1 MDRRVIWAIAL
12 MMLIAL
18 APTFFRKPADRRI
31 GAGADSLATAAG
43 APGAGAGAAGQ
54 AATSPNAPPPA
65 VQAAPGDS
73 ARAAADSAADSTGA
87 ASVRADTVLVRAP
100 LYTYAVSTLGGGI
113 VSATLHEYRDMASG
127 DTGAVQVVR
136 PGEALL
142 ALRLVSARDTIALD
156 GWTFT
161 PSATALEVNGPTP
174 LTLSATRGGVAV
186 ELTYLF
192 TPDYR
197 VAVTGRVTGLAA
209 DGGLALIGLGT
220 GLHNTEADSG
230 QNYSAYALVVK
241 DGGEA
246 ERTDFR
252 KLDAGETRV
261 LSGPF
266 EWSAVKSKYFVAS
279 LFALDSA
286 AGRGRITG
294 VRATAPAAPGKY
306 ENDVE
311 VTASLAVPAAGTL
324 AYAAYLGPLEYE
336 RLAAIGHDFDDVNP
350 YGWPGFRTLVRFFA
364 VPVRWLLV
372 QLHDNLHLA
381 WGVALIAFGILLRI
395 LLWPLNQKAM
405 RANMKMQEM
414 QPHLKAAQERYKDDP
429 PRLQQ
434 EMFRLYKE
442 YGVNPMSGCWPMLL
456 PMPILFALFFVF
468 QNAIELR
475 GQPFLWLPD
484 LSQPDPLY
492 IIPLLMG
499 ASMFVL
505 SKVGMAGMPP
515 NPQATMMLYVMPVMM
530 TVLFLNFASGLNL
543 YYAVS
548 NIASIPQQWLLARER
563 KKRAARAIV
572 EVKTKAPPK
581 PKPKR

>member
-12 MMLIAL
+12 MMLIAI
-18 APTFFRKPADRRI
+18 APTFLFKRDRTV
-31 GAGADSLATAAG
+31 GTVGNDSAAAG
-43 APGAGAGAAGQ
+43 A
-54 AATSPNAPPPA
+54 
-65 VQAAPGDS
+65 AAP
-73 ARAAADSAADSTGA
+73 APAPRPDSTVPTVQ
-87 ASVRADTVLVRAP
+87 SVPTDSTVPTVQSVLIPVRSP
-100 LYTYAVSTLGGGI
+100 LYTYQISTRGGAI
-113 VSATLHEYRDMASG
+113 VSAELGEYRSMAQGDSG
-127 DTGAVQVVR
+127 AAEIVRNGDRLLGLTLVNGRDT
-136 PGEALL
+136 L
-142 ALRLVSARDTIALD
+142 ALDS
-156 GWTFT
+156 WSFT
-161 PSATALEVNGPTP
+161 PSATSLTVNGPTP
-174 LTLSATRGGVAV
+174 LTLTGSRNGVTL
-186 ELTYLF
+186 ELTYTF

-197 VAVTGRVTGLAA
+197 IAVTGRATGLAPEGA
-209 DGGLALIGLGT
+209 LALISLGRGLE
-220 GLHNTEADSG
+220 NTEADSA
-230 QNYSAYALVVK
+230 QNYGAYALVVK

-252 KLDAGETRV
+252 KLDAGESRI
-261 LSGPF
+261 LPGPF
-266 EWSAVKSKYFVAS
+266 EWAAVKSKYFVAS

-286 AGRGRITG
+286 AGRGRISG
-294 VRATAPAAPGKY
+294 VRATAPATEGKY
-306 ENDVE
+306 ENVAE
-311 VTASLAVPAAGTL
+311 VTISLPVPAAGAL
-324 AYAAYLGPLEYE
+324 AWSAYLGPLEYE

-414 QPHLKAAQERYKDDP
+414 QPHLKAAQDRYKDNP
-429 PRLQQ
+429 QQLQQ

-475 GQPFLWLPD
+475 GQSFLWLPD
-484 LSQPDPLY
+484 LSRPDPLY

-499 ASMFVL
+499 GSMYVL

-515 NPQATMMLYVMPVMM
+515 NPQAKMMLYIMPVMM

-572 EVKTKAPPK
+572 DVKTKAPPK
-581 PKPKR
+581 QPPKPKK

>member
-18 APTFFRKPADRRI
+18 APTFLGRKTVKTDGTVANGMVGTVETVGSDSQVASTDSSVPALQ
-31 GAGADSLATAAG
+31 ADSSNPTA
-43 APGAGAGAAGQ
+43 P
-54 AATSPNAPPPA
+54 TVPTIP
-65 VQAAPGDS
+65 
-73 ARAAADSAADSTGA
+73 TI
-87 ASVRADTVLVRAP
+87 VRSP
-100 LYTYAVSTLGGGI
+100 LYTYEVSPVGGAI
-113 VSATLHEYRDMASG
+113 VSATLNEYRSMAEGDSG
-127 DTGAVQVVR
+127 SAQIIRRGDRVLGLSLVAGRDT
-136 PGEALL
+136 L
-142 ALRLVSARDTIALD
+142 ALDT
-156 GWTFT
+156 WTFQ
-161 PSATALEVNGPTP
+161 PSATSLSVTGPTP
-174 LTLSATRGGVAV
+174 LTLTGSRNGVTV

-197 VAVTGRVTGLAA
+197 VAVTGRVSGLAPEGA
-209 DGGLALIGLGT
+209 LALVEMGRGL
-220 GLHNTEADSG
+220 LNTEADSG
-230 QNYSAYALVVK
+230 QNYGAYALVVK

-252 KLDAGETRV
+252 SLDAGESRV
-261 LSGPF
+261 LPGPF
-266 EWSAVKSKYFVAS
+266 EWAAVKSKYFAAS

-286 AGRGRITG
+286 AGRGRISG
-294 VRATAPAAPGKY
+294 VRATAPAAERKY
-306 ENDVE
+306 ENEVDVT
-311 VTASLAVPAAGTL
+311 VTLPVPASGAL
-324 AYAAYLGPLEYE
+324 AYSAYLGPLEYE

-372 QLHDNLHLA
+372 QLHDNLHMA
-381 WGVALIAFGILLRI
+381 WGVALIAFGVLLRI

-429 PRLQQ
+429 PKLQQ

-475 GQPFLWLPD
+475 GQSFLWLPD
-484 LSQPDPLY
+484 LSRPDPLY

-499 ASMFVL
+499 ASMYVL

-515 NPQATMMLYVMPVMM
+515 NPQATMMLYIMPVMM

-572 EVKTKAPPK
+572 DVRTKAPAKPPPKPPK
-581 PKPKR
+581 PKK

>member
-18 APTFFRKPADRRI
+18 APTFLFKKPVGTVGTVRPVETVRP
-31 GAGADSLATAAG
+31 GDSLPATAAPTDRTVPT
-43 APGAGAGAAGQ
+43 AP
-54 AATSPNAPPPA
+54 TISTAPT
-65 VQAAPGDS
+65 AP
-73 ARAAADSAADSTGA
+73 T
-87 ASVRADTVLVRAP
+87 ADTVLVRSP
-100 LYTYAVSTLGGGI
+100 LFTYAVSTRGASI
-113 VSATLHEYRDMASG
+113 VSATLHEYRSTAETDSAG
-127 DTGAVQVVR
+127 VQLVR
-136 PGEALL
+136 PGDALL
-142 ALRLVSARDTIALD
+142 ALRILAGRDTLALD
-156 GWTFT
+156 TWTFS
-161 PSATALEVNGPTP
+161 PSATSLSVAGPTP
-174 LTLSATRGGVAV
+174 LTLTGTQNGVTV
-186 ELTYLF
+186 ELTYVF

-197 VAVTGRVTGLAA
+197 IAVTGRVSGLAPEGA
-209 DGGLALIGLGT
+209 LALIGLGQ
-220 GLHNTEADSG
+220 GLRNTEADST
-230 QNYSAYALVVK
+230 QNFNAYAVVVK

-252 KLDAGETRV
+252 KLDAGESRV

-266 EWSAVKSKYFVAS
+266 EWAAVKSKYFAAS

-286 AGRGRITG
+286 AGRGRISG
-294 VRATAPAAPGKY
+294 VRASAPAVLGKHKH
-306 ENDVE
+306 DVAI
-311 VTASLAVPAAGTL
+311 TASLPVPASGSL
-324 AYAAYLGPLEYE
+324 AYTAYLGPLEYE

-372 QLHDNLHLA
+372 ELHDNLHLA
-381 WGVALIAFGILLRI
+381 WGVALIVFGILLRL

-414 QPHLKAAQERYKDDP
+414 QPHLKAAQERHKDNP
-429 PRLQQ
+429 QLLQQ

-442 YGVNPMSGCWPMLL
+442 YGVNPMSGCWPMML

-475 GQPFLWLPD
+475 GQSFLWLPD
-484 LSQPDPLY
+484 LSRPDPLF

-499 ASMFVL
+499 GSMYVL

-515 NPQATMMLYVMPVMM
+515 NPQTKMMLYIMPVMM

-563 KKRAARAIV
+563 KRRAARAIV
-572 EVKTKAPPK
+572 EVRTKTPPK
-581 PKPKR
+581 PKK

>member
-18 APTFFRKPADRRI
+18 APTFIGRKTVGTVANETVGTVRTV
-31 GAGADSLATAAG
+31 GADSQRANP
-43 APGAGAGAAGQ
+43 APG
-54 AATSPNAPPPA
+54 
-65 VQAAPGDS
+65 VQPIQ
-73 ARAAADSAADSTGA
+73 ADSTVPTVSTA
-87 ASVRADTVLVRAP
+87 LTPADTVVVRAP
-100 LYTYAVSTLGGGI
+100 LYTYGISTLGGGI
-113 VSATLHEYRDMASG
+113 VSATLNEYRSMAEGDSG
-127 DTGAVQVVR
+127 AAQIIR
-136 PGEALL
+136 PGDQVLG
-142 ALRLVSARDTIALD
+142 LRLVTGRDTVPLD
-156 GWTFT
+156 TWTFT
-161 PSATALEVNGPTP
+161 PSATSVTVDGPAT
-174 LTLSATRGGVAV
+174 LTLTGARDGVGV
-186 ELTYLF
+186 ELTYRF

-197 VAVTGRVTGLAA
+197 VAVSGRVSGVAPEGA
-209 DGGLALIGLGT
+209 LALIGLGR
-220 GLHNTEADSG
+220 GLLNTEADSG

-252 KLDAGETRV
+252 KLDAGESRV
-261 LSGPF
+261 LPGPF
-266 EWSAVKSKYFVAS
+266 EWVAIKSKYFAAS

-286 AGRGRITG
+286 AARGRIGG
-294 VRATAPAAPGKY
+294 VRATAPASEAKY
-306 ENDVE
+306 ENDVA
-311 VTASLAVPAAGTL
+311 VTATVPVPATGDL

-372 QLHDNLHLA
+372 QLHDNLHMA

-429 PRLQQ
+429 AKIQQ

-475 GQPFLWLPD
+475 GQSFLWLPD
-484 LSQPDPLY
+484 LSRPDPLY

-499 ASMFVL
+499 ASMYVL

-515 NPQATMMLYVMPVMM
+515 NPQATMMLYIMPVMM

-572 EVKTKAPPK
+572 DVRTKTPPKAPPK
-581 PKPKR
+581 PPPKPKK